1 MRVKRLEIQGF
12 KSFKDKT
19 VIHFDHGIT
28 GIVGPNGCGKSNI
41 VDAFFWVMGE
51 QSYKHMRGSGSDDLI
66 FNGSSKY
73 SPLGMAE
80 ATLVLETYPA
90 VETKSSGWRGPP
102 RRSRSTSRQRNFRHS
117 SSLSRRRRG
126 ILH

>member
-51 QSYKHMRGSGSDDLI
+51 QSYKHMRGSASGDLI

-73 SPLGMAE
+73 QPLGMAE
-80 ATLVLETYPA
+80 ATLVME
-90 VETKSSGWRGPP
+90 VEMVDTEAAPGGATIDPSQPLPMKTKEMSV
-102 RRSRSTSRQRNFRHS
+102 Q
-117 SSLSRRRRG
+117 
-126 ILH
+126 